1 MGIVLGL
8 SQLSRCCREGTAV
21 SGWAS
26 WRCAMQDRVT
36 DQFCLQQGLAL
47 HCAKRL
53 GCSLEVLSSRM
64 DAPACSG
71 ASLCKAHVV
80 FHSAA
85 DAQTAMSK
93 YNAMTL
99 DGKPMRIRQAEQMQ
113 REPGSVLGR

>member
-1 MGIVLGL
+1 M
-8 SQLSRCCREGTAV
+8 A
-21 SGWAS
+21 A
-26 WRCAMQDRVT
+26 
-36 DQFCLQQGLAL
+36 
-47 HCAKRL
+47 HCAQRL
-53 GCSLEVLSSRM
+53 GSCCAVLSSHL
-64 DAPACSG
+64 DALACSG

>member
-1 MGIVLGL
+1 MGGCLKQAT
-8 SQLSRCCREGTAV
+8 SCRLLPSFSLRDVAC
-21 SGWAS
+21 SHL
-26 WRCAMQDRVT
+26 D
-36 DQFCLQQGLAL
+36 AL
-47 HCAKRL
+47 
-53 GCSLEVLSSRM
+53 
-64 DAPACSG
+64 ACSG

-93 YNAMTL
+93 YNSMTL